1 MIGTTSPFVKFHH
14 HDQELVSDIEALNS
28 SGYHKDDI
36 WVLKLDTDRN
46 ESNHRSFFY
55 KFRTHPDSAIG
66 DIDSKAHFVANGAEE
81 LRSRLAKLGFAK
93 DERDMLVS
101 RLEDTDYTCILVV
114 RDLRDNIIDMR
125 DAKPLHESR

>member
-14 HDQELVSDIEALNS
+14 YDQELVSDIEALNS

-46 ESNHRSFFY
+46 ESNQRSFFY
-55 KFRTHPDSAIG
+55 KFRTHPDGAVG
-66 DIDSKAHFVANGAEE
+66 DLDSKANFIANGAEE
-81 LRSRLAKLGFAK
+81 LRKRLAKLGFAK

-114 RDLRDNIIDMR
+114 RDLRDDIIGMQDV
-125 DAKPLHESR
+125 PPVQ